1 MHPNHVIHGSSQ
13 NRVRPTDSP
22 RPTPRGIGQGE
33 PRRRGMAVLLALIA
47 VSLAIIIGL
56 ALASN
61 RDATSATSSS
71 IVRVASARTAAAG
84 SLDIATRIL
93 ELNTSI
99 AAGDASDSTRLLCLP
114 ATVGGATVSAR
125 MTDMLTG
132 MSPTSKTLA
141 VAIVASAT
149 IDDVTQETRAVG
161 RVPWASNVARADLD
175 LSEFALAAHG
185 DIAISDG
192 SVVGVWK
199 TAPMAALGEPI
210 VIGTSTRDAIAVDPN
225 AVTHGVSLATPGN
238 FPESLAEADE
248 QLAEGEFAIPAEL
261 HMPAAPFPPLP
272 GAAMEI
278 SPDDLTTLSTVLAAY
293 EMDGG
298 VIPTLELES
307 EGGESLPIEILPDLE
322 GHLVPAPVVVGV
334 GGKSLAAPSAKPSDV
349 STDIVVTSSLDLT
362 SMSFDIT
369 GTIVEGGW
377 RSVHVLGD
385 LVLSGT
391 TLNVDVPT
399 LIAVY
404 GDLTIDDTSKIAL
417 ADRCKL
423 TIYVL
428 GDTEVTGS
436 SYIGPDDVALPA
448 NRLGS
453 LSYHPERVVIYAQ
466 PQSNVTIG
474 DGSVVVG
481 EIYGPDAR
489 IAVRQL
495 AALYGR
501 ACGAE
506 IEVDAGRI
514 FYDPALDSAR
524 GYRNPASG
532 LWAKPNV
539 LREEV
544 RTVEVLDDV
553 SLATF
558 TEATGVVADAPT
570 VMTTNA
576 HVDATGG
583 VDDVRTV
590 GPLTTTVTPEF
601 ATSLALSAAMTEF
614 VEGGEPEEV
623 EFTGEMPS
631 GSAGSPDS
639 FVLYGTLRDFRTNEK
654 DAGKSGFPGVNSSL
668 EAGKIWKM
676 THEALDHEGK
686 PVLHDPIRG
695 RVETD
700 FTTSEGEPIAWTMF
714 DGALGDQPGS
724 EAPGLIKSLTHD
736 SKFKAW
742 FRDVDGENLSEA
754 TKILFERIDDG
765 GGSSYYVFSS
775 ESLPSGGY
783 YPADGR
789 LFGNPPDKATKKP
802 TPHNYHFTVEFT
814 ATLTYSA
821 TTPQWMIFGASDDL
835 WVYVNGELVVDLGGF
850 GEARKQYLRIDRLAA
865 REGWSEGSQ
874 HDIRI
879 FMANRSMSE
888 SYLLLMSNFALGDGS
903 SPVITKPTAYLKSL
917 QVAQAQIEDEELT
930 SVFPPITTPV
940 FSGFK
945 RR

>member
-1 MHPNHVIHGSSQ
+1 MHPNHAIHSSHGI
-13 NRVRPTDSP
+13 RVRPTASQHPDP
-22 RPTPRGIGQGE
+22 HRTWRGE

-47 VSLAIIIGL
+47 VSLAIVIGL

-71 IVRVASARTAAAG
+71 IVRVASARTSAAG

-93 ELNTSI
+93 EQNTSI
-99 AAGDASDSTRLLCLP
+99 AAGDASDPMRPLYLP
-114 ATVGGATVSAR
+114 VAVGGATVSAR

-132 MSPTSKTLA
+132 MSPTSNTLA
-141 VAIVASAT
+141 VAVVASAT

-175 LSEFALAAHG
+175 LSEFALAASG
-185 DIAISDG
+185 DIAIRDG
-192 SVVGVWK
+192 SVVTVWK
-199 TAPMAALGEPI
+199 AAPMAALGEPI
-210 VIGTSTRDAIAVDPN
+210 VIGTSTRDAIEVDPS

-238 FPESLAEADE
+238 FPESRAEADE

-272 GAAMEI
+272 GDAMEI
-278 SPDDLTTLSTVLAAY
+278 LPGDLSTLATALAAN
-293 EMDGG
+293 EIDGG
-298 VIPTLELES
+298 VIPAPELES
-307 EGGESLPIEILPDLE
+307 EGGGSLPIEDPEAPLAP
-322 GHLVPAPVVVGV
+322 VPVVVGV
-334 GGKSLAAPSAKPSDV
+334 GGKSSAAPSAKPSDV
-349 STDIVVTSSLDLT
+349 STDIVVTDSLDLT
-362 SMSFDIT
+362 SSTFDIT

-385 LVLSGT
+385 LTLSGT
-391 TLNVDVPT
+391 TLNVEVPT
-399 LIAVY
+399 LLAVY
-404 GDLTIDDTSKIAL
+404 GDLTIDAMSTIAL
-417 ADRCKL
+417 ADGCKL
-423 TIYVL
+423 TIYVM
-428 GDTEVTGS
+428 GDTDVTGA
-436 SYIGPDDVALPA
+436 SYIGPDGVALPA
-448 NRLGS
+448 NAMGS
-453 LSYHPERVVIYAQ
+453 LAYSAERVVIYAQ

-474 DGSVVVG
+474 DASVVVG
-481 EIYGPDAR
+481 EIYGPDAT

-501 ACGAE
+501 ACGIE

-532 LWAKPNV
+532 LWGKPNV

-544 RTVEVLDDV
+544 RAVEVLDDV

-558 TEATGVVADAPT
+558 AEATGVVADTPT
-570 VMTTNA
+570 AVTTNA

-590 GPLTTTVTPEF
+590 GPLKTTVAAEF
-601 ATSLALSAAMTEF
+601 ATSLALSAVAVEVVEEGEMAEGEG
-614 VEGGEPEEV
+614 EGGGKGGGKGP
-623 EFTGEMPS
+623 T
-631 GSAGSPDS
+631 ASPDS

-654 DAGKSGFPGVNSSL
+654 DTGNSGFPCVNPSL

-676 THEALDHEGK
+676 TNEFLDNEGK
-686 PVLHDPIRG
+686 PVLNDPIRN

-700 FTTSEGEPIAWTMF
+700 FTTSEGAPIAWTMF
-714 DGALGDQPGS
+714 DGALGDLPGS
-724 EAPGLIKSLTHD
+724 EATDMIKSLTQD
-736 SKFKAW
+736 SKFNAW

-775 ESLPSGGY
+775 DSLPGGGY

-802 TPHNYHFTVEFT
+802 APHNYHFTAEFA

-821 TTPQWMIFGASDDL
+821 QTPQWMIFGASDDL

-850 GEARKQYLRIDRLAA
+850 GEARKQYLLIDRLAA

-879 FMANRSMSE
+879 FMANRSTSG
-888 SYLLLMSNFALGDGS
+888 SYLLLMSNFALGGGD
-903 SPVITKPTAYLKSL
+903 SPVVTKPTAYLESL
-917 QVAQAQIEDEELT
+917 QVAQAQIVTEEIT
-930 SVFPPITTPV
+930 SVYEPTTSSV
-940 FSGFK
+940 YSGF
-945 RR
+945 RRR

>member
-1 MHPNHVIHGSSQ
+1 MHHNSPFPTAS
-13 NRVRPTDSP
+13 RPA
-22 RPTPRGIGQGE
+22 RAQRRATPRLH
-33 PRRRGMAVLLALIA
+33 PKRGMAVLLALIA
-47 VSLAIIIGL
+47 VSLAIVIGL
-56 ALASN
+56 ALASG
-61 RDATSATSSS
+61 RDATTATSTS

-93 ELNTSI
+93 EQNTNI
-99 AAGDASDSTRLLCLP
+99 AAGDGVDAMRMVCMP
-114 ATVGGATVSAR
+114 VQIGGATISAR

-132 MSPTSKTLA
+132 MSPTSNSLA
-141 VAIVASAT
+141 VSIVASAT
-149 IDDVTQETRAVG
+149 IDELTQQTRAVG

-175 LSEFALAAHG
+175 LSEFALAARG
-185 DIAISDG
+185 TVAIRDG
-192 SVVGVWK
+192 AVVTAWK
-199 TAPMAALGEPI
+199 TAPLASLGEPI
-210 VIGTSTRDAIAVDPN
+210 VIGTSTRDAIEVDPS
-225 AVTHGVSLATPGN
+225 AVTHGVSLATPGS
-238 FPESLAEADE
+238 FPESRAEADE

-278 SPDDLTTLSTVLAAY
+278 SPDDLSTLMTALAAS
-293 EMDGG
+293 EVDGG
-298 VIPTLELES
+298 VIPPSELGS
-307 EGGESLPIEILPDLE
+307 EGGESLPLELLPDLG
-322 GHLVPAPVVVGV
+322 GHSVPAPVVVGV
-334 GGKSLAAPSAKPSDV
+334 GGKTSTAPSARPSEL
-349 STDIVVTSSLDLT
+349 STDIVVTNSLDLT
-362 SMSFDIT
+362 SMNFDIT

-385 LVLSGT
+385 LTLSGT
-391 TLNVDVPT
+391 TLNVEVPT
-399 LIAVY
+399 LLAVY
-404 GDLTIDDTSKIAL
+404 GDLTIDATSNIAL

-423 TIYVL
+423 TIYVM
-428 GDTEVTGS
+428 GDTDVTGS

-448 NRLGS
+448 NALGS
-453 LSYHPERVVIYAQ
+453 LAYSAERVVIYAQ
-466 PQSNVTIG
+466 PQSSVTIG
-474 DGSVVVG
+474 DASVVVG
-481 EIYGPDAR
+481 EIYGPDAA

-524 GYRNPASG
+524 GYKNPASG
-532 LWAKPNV
+532 LWGKPNV

-544 RTVEVLDDV
+544 RTVAVLDDV

-558 TEATGVVADAPT
+558 AEATGVVADTPT
-570 VMTTNA
+570 AVTTNA

-590 GPLTTTVTPEF
+590 GPLKTTVLPEF
-601 ATSLALSAAMTEF
+601 ATSLALSAVAVEF
-614 VEGGEPEEV
+614 VDGGELDG
-623 EFTGEMPS
+623 GEGEGEGEGKSKGPH
-631 GSAGSPDS
+631 GPTESPDS

-654 DAGKSGFPGVNSSL
+654 DTGNSGFPGVNSSL

-676 THEALDHEGK
+676 ANEFLDDEGK
-686 PVLHDPIRG
+686 PVLQDPIRG
-695 RVETD
+695 RVEND
-700 FTTSEGEPIAWTMF
+700 FMTSEGTPIAWTMF

-736 SKFKAW
+736 SRFKTW
-742 FRDVDGENLSEA
+742 FRDVDGENVSEA

-775 ESLPSGGY
+775 ETLPSGGY

-802 TPHNYHFTVEFT
+802 APHNHHFTVEFA
-814 ATLTYSA
+814 ATLTYSEK
-821 TTPQWMIFGASDDL
+821 TPQWMIFGASDDL
-835 WVYVNGELVVDLGGF
+835 WVYVNGKLVVDLGGF
-850 GEARKQYLRIDRLAA
+850 GEARKQYLMIDRLGA

-879 FMANRSMSE
+879 FMANRSISE
-888 SYLLLMSNFALGDGS
+888 SYLLLMSNFALGDGG
-903 SPVITKPTAYLKSL
+903 SPVITKPTAYLESL
-917 QVAQAQIEDEELT
+917 HVAQSRVVTEEIS
-930 SVFPPITTPV
+930 SVYAPTTTPIY
-940 FSGFK
+940 SGF
-945 RR
+945 RRR